1 MIENSKWLFET
12 TSIHTIILNII
23 SSVIF
28 GVLIW
33 STRNIWLN
41 KIINGYYLRFDAAKI
56 YPNNKKSDK
65 LINDAIKKSNS
76 IRILAIRGKS
86 FVDSDKSTCIYPA
99 IWSDK
104 NKTIEIIIANS
115 TNSIINVRSIANNI
129 DEEDYQLSIKM
140 LCESI
145 KIRKKSYSK
154 LKLYTHN
161 VELPF
166 RIIILDKCMF
176 LFYYPESGSVHTQNV
191 IRYEK
196 DSAAFYAFQKYYD
209 SVKTI
214 SHEE

>member
-1 MIENSKWLFET
+1 MENIKWLVET

-23 SSVIF
+23 SSAIF
-28 GVLIW
+28 GAVIW

-41 KIINGYYLRFDAAKI
+41 KIINGYYLKFDAAKI

-65 LINDAIKKSNS
+65 LINNAIEKSNS

-104 NKTIEIIIANS
+104 NKKIEIIISNS
-115 TNSIINVRSIANNI
+115 TNNIINVRSIANNI
-129 DEEDYQLSIKM
+129 DSEDYQLSIKA

-145 KIRKKSYSK
+145 KIRKKNYPK

-166 RIIILDKCMF
+166 RIIILDECMF

-196 DSAAFYAFQKYYD
+196 ENSAFYAFQKYYD
-209 SVKTI
+209 SVKI
-214 SHEE
+214 MSHEE

>member
-1 MIENSKWLFET
+1 MENIKWLVET

-23 SSVIF
+23 SSAIF
-28 GVLIW
+28 GVAIW

-41 KIINGYYLRFDAAKI
+41 KIINGYYLKFDAAKI

-65 LINDAIKKSNS
+65 LINNAIEKSNS

-104 NKTIEIIIANS
+104 NKKIEIIISNS
-115 TNSIINVRSIANNI
+115 TNNIINVRSIANNI
-129 DEEDYQLSIKM
+129 DTEDYQLSIKA

-145 KIRKKSYSK
+145 KIRKKSYPK

-166 RIIILDKCMF
+166 RIIILDECMF

-196 DSAAFYAFQKYYD
+196 ENSAFYAFQKYYD
-209 SVKTI
+209 SVKII

>member
-1 MIENSKWLFET
+1 MIESVKWLFET
-12 TSIHTIILNII
+12 SSLHTIILNII
-23 SSVIF
+23 SSIIF
-28 GVLIW
+28 SAVIW

-41 KIINGYYLRFDAAKI
+41 KIINGYYLKFDATKI
-56 YPNNKKSDK
+56 YPNSKKSHK
-65 LINDAIKKSNS
+65 LINDEIGKSNT

-104 NKTIEIIIANS
+104 NKLIEIIIANS
-115 TNSIINVRSIANNI
+115 TNSIIDARSIANNI
-129 DEEDYQLSIKM
+129 DKEDYQLSIKT

-145 KIRKKSYSK
+145 KIRKKSYPK

-161 VELPF
+161 IELPF

-196 DSAAFYAFQKYYD
+196 DNAAFYAFQKYYD
-209 SVKTI
+209 SVKI
-214 SHEE
+214 SSQEE